1 MSAAP
6 KQFDVIVVGAGH
18 NGLVTA
24 AYLARAGRKVLVLE
38 QAATP
43 GGQLAA
49 GRLPAGFDGPALHA
63 GSRLRPDIVRDL
75 ELARH
80 GLTSADEGNT
90 PYVALLPDGDTLRIS
105 SRSGDAATLDAIRR
119 LSPRD
124 AARWPEFLAF
134 MNAATSFIDAAYR
147 TPMPRMERS
156 ELLAN
161 GLPLASL
168 LWKLRRLGRRDLFRV
183 IRSLSMSAQEFTDD
197 WFEAEP
203 LKAAIGALAI
213 HGVTLGAYSAGTGYT
228 LLHNWLNRG
237 GLAHP
242 RTTGAEITNA
252 LVAALQGAGGEMR
265 TSTRVARILVD
276 QQRSTGV
283 RLATGEEI
291 QATWVVSAAELRHT
305 LLGLVGAPELPPD
318 YVWQAQSIKLRGS
331 VAKVHLVTDGNH
343 GLPDGTLV
351 VAPTLRYL
359 ERAFDAAKYG
369 AISEQPYLE
378 VTTNGDAVA
387 IHLQFAAYALRQGSW
402 HDGRATLEQR
412 AIDTLALHAPALRN
426 SIRAVHSITP
436 LDLEQQW
443 GLTEGDLNHGQLILD
458 QALFMRPMPGWSD
471 HRTPVDS
478 LFLCGSGLHGGG
490 GISGASGRN
499 AARSILKFIG
509 RFQ

>member
-38 QAATP
+38 RATAP

-49 GRLPAGFDGPALHA
+49 GRLPTGFDGPALHA
-63 GSRLRPDIVRDL
+63 GGQLRPDIARDL
-75 ELARH
+75 DLARY
-80 GLTSADEGNT
+80 GLTTADAADA
-90 PYVALLPDGDTLRIS
+90 PYVALLPGGDTLRLS
-105 SRSGDAATLDAIRR
+105 SRPGDVATIDAIRR

-134 MNAATSFIDAAYR
+134 MDAATGFVDAAYH
-147 TPMPRMERS
+147 TPMPRMVRS
-156 ELLAN
+156 EMLAN

-203 LKAAIGALAI
+203 LKAALGALAV
-213 HGVTLGAYSAGTGYT
+213 HGMTLGAYSAGTGYT

-237 GLAHP
+237 GLAQP
-242 RTTGAEITNA
+242 RTAGTKITDA
-252 LVAALQGAGGEMR
+252 LVAALQGAGGELR
-265 TSTRVARILVD
+265 TSTPVARILVD
-276 QQRSTGV
+276 QQRTTGV
-283 RLATGEEI
+283 RLASGEEI
-291 QATWVVSAAELRHT
+291 HATRVVSAAELRHT

-331 VAKVHLVTDGNH
+331 VAKVHLLTDGSH

-359 ERAFDAAKYG
+359 ERAYDAAKYG

-378 VTTNGDAVA
+378 VTTSGNTVA
-387 IHLQFAAYALRQGSW
+387 IHFQFAAYALRQADW
-402 HDGRATLEQR
+402 HAGRATLEQR
-412 AIDTLALHAPALRN
+412 AIDTLALYAPALRN
-426 SIRAVHSITP
+426 SIRALHSITP

-458 QALFMRPMPGWSD
+458 QALFMRPMPGCSD
-471 HRTPVDS
+471 YRTPVDG
-478 LFLCGSGLHGGG
+478 LYLCGSGTHGGG
-490 GISGASGRN
+490 GISGSSGRN
-499 AARSILKFIG
+499 AARTILKSTD
-509 RFQ
+509 R

>member
-1 MSAAP
+1 MSTARA
-6 KQFDVIVVGAGH
+6 QYDVIVVGAGH

-24 AYLARAGRKVLVLE
+24 AYLAKAGRKVLVLE

-63 GSRLRPDIVRDL
+63 GGQLRPDIVRDL
-75 ELARH
+75 DLARH
-80 GLTSADEGNT
+80 GLTTADAGDA
-90 PYVALLPDGDTLRIS
+90 PYVALLPGGDTLRLS
-105 SRSGDAATLDAIRR
+105 SRPGDAATLDAIRR

-134 MNAATSFIDAAYR
+134 MNAAASFIDAAYR

-156 ELLAN
+156 EIAGERPAARLAAVEAAAARAGN
-161 GLPLASL
+161 
-168 LWKLRRLGRRDLFRV
+168 DMFRV

-203 LKAAIGALAI
+203 LKAALGALAV
-213 HGVTLGAYSAGTGYT
+213 HGMTLGAYSAGTGYT

-237 GLAHP
+237 GLAQPH
-242 RTTGAEITNA
+242 TAGTAITAA
-252 LVAALQGAGGEMR
+252 LVAALQGAAAASCAPRRRWLASSSTSNGRPACGSRAARRFMR
-265 TSTRVARILVD
+265 CGSCRRRSCATPCSAWWAHPNCRPTTSGRRSRSSCAARSP
-276 QQRSTGV
+276 RCTCS
-283 RLATGEEI
+283 RMATT
-291 QATWVVSAAELRHT
+291 AC
-305 LLGLVGAPELPPD
+305 
-318 YVWQAQSIKLRGS
+318 
-331 VAKVHLVTDGNH
+331 
-343 GLPDGTLV
+343 
-351 VAPTLRYL
+351 PTARWSWHRRLRYL
-359 ERAFDAAKYG
+359 ERAYDAAKYG

-378 VTTNGDAVA
+378 VTTSGNTVA
-387 IHLQFAAYALRQGSW
+387 IHFQFAAYALRQGDW

-412 AIDTLALHAPALRN
+412 AIDTLALYAPALKD

-471 HRTPVDS
+471 HRTPVDG
-478 LFLCGSGLHGGG
+478 LYLCGSGVHGGG

-499 AARSILKFIG
+499 AARAVLKK
-509 RFQ
+509 

>member
-1 MSAAP
+1 MSTVQARY
-6 KQFDVIVVGAGH
+6 DVIVVGAGH

-24 AYLARAGRKVLVLE
+24 AYLAKVGRKVLVLE
-38 QAATP
+38 QSATP
-43 GGQLAA
+43 GGQLGA
-49 GRLPAGFDGPALHA
+49 GRLPPQFDGPALHA
-63 GSRLRPDIVRDL
+63 GGQLRPDIVRDL
-75 ELARH
+75 DLARH
-80 GLTSADEGNT
+80 GLTTADAGEA
-90 PYVALLPDGDTLRIS
+90 PYVALLPGGDTLALS
-105 SRSGDAATLDAIRR
+105 SRPGDAATLDAIRR

-124 AARWPEFLAF
+124 AVRWPEFLAF
-134 MNAATSFIDAAYR
+134 ISAATGFIDAAYR

-168 LWKLRRLGRRDLFRV
+168 LWKLRRLGKRDLFRV

-203 LKAAIGALAI
+203 LKAALGALAV
-213 HGVTLGAYSAGTGYT
+213 HGMTLGAYSAGTGYT

-237 GLAHP
+237 GLAQP
-242 RTTGAEITNA
+242 RTAGTAITAA
-252 LVAALQGAGGEMR
+252 LVAALQGAGGELR
-265 TSTRVARILVD
+265 TSSTVARILVD
-276 QQRSTGV
+276 QQRTTGV
-283 RLATGEEI
+283 RLASGEEI
-291 QATWVVSAAELRHT
+291 HALRVVSAAELRHT

-331 VAKVHLVTDGNH
+331 VAKVHLLTDGNH

-359 ERAFDAAKYG
+359 ERAYDAAKYG

-378 VTTNGDAVA
+378 VTTSGNTVA
-387 IHLQFAAYALRQGSW
+387 IHFQFAAYALRQGDW

-412 AIDTLALHAPALRN
+412 AIDTLALYVPALKN

-436 LDLEQQW
+436 LDLELQW

-471 HRTPVDS
+471 HRTPVDG
-478 LFLCGSGLHGGG
+478 LYLCGSGVHGGG

-499 AARSILKFIG
+499 AARAILKSAG
-509 RFQ
+509 R